1 VTDRPIKLTKVRDL
15 SVQTPSQFGR
25 PAFVSAGSG
34 LVCTSRHLY
43 VIADD
48 ELQLGVF
55 DLNSED
61 PGALVPMLAGE
72 LPLEPAA
79 RKRAKPDFE
88 ALVQLP
94 AFGSYVHGALFALAS
109 GSTPNR
115 HQGIILPLA
124 ANDEIDLPRTRA
136 IDLSLL
142 HEAASQ
148 EIGTV
153 NIEGA
158 VAFRDRLL
166 LLQRGNKGAG
176 VNAIVG
182 FDLAALCAAIEQG
195 DAIPSLAVQ
204 SVRTYA
210 LGTIRD
216 IPLGFTDA
224 AVLSDGSIVFC
235 AIAEDTDNAYSDGA
249 CAGAALGI
257 IAASGE
263 LRRIGPVLPSAKIEG
278 IFATQQ
284 QTELQ
289 LLLVTDADDPRI
301 PAALYAATLRL

>member
-1 VTDRPIKLTKVRDL
+1 M
-15 SVQTPSQFGR
+15 
-25 PAFVSAGSG
+25 
-34 LVCTSRHLY
+34 Y

-55 DLNSED
+55 DLSGAD

-79 RKRAKPDFE
+79 RKRAKADFE
-88 ALVQLP
+88 ALLHLP
-94 AFGSYVHGALFALAS
+94 AFGSYIHGALFALGS

-115 HQGIILPLA
+115 HQGVILPLS
-124 ANDEIDLPRTRA
+124 ANDEIDLRRTRV
-136 IDLSLL
+136 IDLTLL
-142 HEAASQ
+142 HEAVSHA
-148 EIGTV
+148 IGAV

-158 VAFRDRLL
+158 VVFRDRLL

-195 DAIPSLAVQ
+195 DAIPSLAVE
-204 SVRTYA
+204 SVRTYT
-210 LGTIRD
+210 LGAIRD
-216 IPLGFTDA
+216 IPLGFSDA
-224 AVLSDGSIVFC
+224 AALSDGSIVFS
-235 AIAEDTDNAYSDGA
+235 AIAEDTDNAYADGP

-263 LRRIGPVLPSAKIEG
+263 LRRVAPVLPSAKIEG
-278 IFATQQ
+278 IFARQQ
-284 QTELQ
+284 QHDVQ
-289 LLLVTDADDPRI
+289 LLLVTDADDPHV
-301 PAALYAATLRL
+301 PAALYEAVM